1 MHSGRD
7 SPFRIDLRLYKRR
20 RVWARAIVPWAGAQP
35 GSPRPD
41 ISWATANARIASAD
55 RLSATATPRSRKP
68 RTESLIDKLPI
79 DELLIPSAS
88 TPTATRYH
96 PLSKFTIL
104 RLAVTQNLDG
114 GGENSLSRASM
125 RVFYAFVSEIVP
137 LNIVG
142 KEGKELWIDRS
153 QTWLT
158 GCVMTVCSDP
168 CSFSRIIGP
177 SWETL

>member
-7 SPFRIDLRLYKRR
+7 SPFRIDLRLYKRQ
-20 RVWARAIVPWAGAQP
+20 AGL
-35 GSPRPD
+35 GTSNSTLGMSPTG
-41 ISWATANARIASAD
+41 IASAGHSWATANARIASAD

-96 PLSKFTIL
+96 PLSEFTIL
-104 RLAVTQNLDG
+104 LLAVTQNLDG

-125 RVFYAFVSEIVP
+125 RVFTR
-137 LNIVG
+137 L
-142 KEGKELWIDRS
+142 
-153 QTWLT
+153 
-158 GCVMTVCSDP
+158 
-168 CSFSRIIGP
+168 
-177 SWETL
+177 